1 MQIGIKIHIRNQE
14 EMKYIQ
20 EFKKRIKIFTEVRR
34 NCSTQRDSPII
45 KIRIR
50 VTMQAKPFFD
60 ANVKGF

>member
-20 EFKKRIKIFTEVRR
+20 EFKKRIKIFIEVRR
-34 NCSTQRDSPII
+34 NCSTQKDSPII
-45 KIRIR
+45 KIRIG
-50 VTMQAKPFFD
+50 VTMQAKPFVD